1 MVGRGATRESAAAGA
16 AVAFYERCCP
26 SRLVPETTKSA
37 EDGDRSLIVSF
48 AVDPPE
54 IGEGIEY
61 LSITSY
67 MAHMRALQS
76 AYELRDEPSG

>member
-1 MVGRGATRESAAAGA
+1 M
-16 AVAFYERCCP
+16 
-26 SRLVPETTKSA
+26 PETTKSA